1 MRILV
6 VHRYYWP
13 DTPPCASI
21 MRHVA
26 KQFAADGH
34 TVDVLTSQPSYR
46 DSSLQNRQSSSEQL
60 DNVFVTRL
68 SLPTETSQPLRRITN
83 ALRLGIRIIWRSLIT
98 RYDVIVVGS
107 IPPVLG
113 GFFSACAAKL
123 TRARLIYYCMDLH
136 PEIGRVSGDFS
147 NAILFRVLRGL
158 DDWTCRHAKPV
169 LVHSEDMRTTLRERA
184 RGSEYRVDLMNSF
197 SLPRDDDSP
206 HKSDFNWGRRS
217 HRLRLIYAGNMGRFQ
232 GLETWLDA
240 MAQIAYRKDIELI
253 MMGDGVAK
261 TGLVAQRDK
270 TNANVRFFDYQ
281 PVEVVRPAIKS
292 SDLGVVSLIPEIY
305 RYAYPSKTMAY
316 LEEGRPIIATV
327 ETQSELS
334 KTMMEE
340 GYGFTAPIGNPCALA
355 NFIVQLANDL
365 SWRKPMN
372 QAASVAFETHFSAS
386 IVLAKWSH
394 VVGRP

>member
-1 MRILV
+1 M
-6 VHRYYWP
+6 
-13 DTPPCASI
+13 
-21 MRHVA
+21 
-26 KQFAADGH
+26 
-34 TVDVLTSQPSYR
+34 
-46 DSSLQNRQSSSEQL
+46 
-60 DNVFVTRL
+60 
-68 SLPTETSQPLRRITN
+68 
-83 ALRLGIRIIWRSLIT
+83 
-98 RYDVIVVGS
+98 
-107 IPPVLG
+107 
-113 GFFSACAAKL
+113 
-123 TRARLIYYCMDLH
+123 
-136 PEIGRVSGDFS
+136 
-147 NAILFRVLRGL
+147 LRGL

-206 HKSDFNWGRRS
+206 HKSDFNWDRRR

-232 GLETWLDA
+232 GLETWVDA

-394 VVGRP
+394 VMGRP